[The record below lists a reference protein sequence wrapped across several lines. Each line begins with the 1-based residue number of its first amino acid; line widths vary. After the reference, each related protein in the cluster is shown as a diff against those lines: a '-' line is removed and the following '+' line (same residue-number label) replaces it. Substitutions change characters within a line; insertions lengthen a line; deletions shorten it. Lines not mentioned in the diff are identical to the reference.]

1 METMAGALE
10 TGLGTKTVLSVPDH
24 VRAWLRLDFERDELT
39 GRTVLA
45 ASHQEPPLR
54 VVRAFA
60 LEDGAA
66 MVHLHNVSGGL
77 LGGDRLGL
85 TVNVGAEACAQITT
99 TGATRIYRPREGSR
113 VTTQTNEIVIGENAL
128 LEYLP
133 DPVIP
138 FAGARFSQSTSIRLS
153 AGAGLFWWEILAP
166 GREARGEIF
175 EYASVEMKT
184 DLLAAGRPI
193 GIERVRITP
202 KMYRVG
208 SLARLG
214 AYPTWASFYI
224 CRVGLEV
231 SAWLELERHLRETIE
246 AFCAPGRTLWGIST
260 LTAHG
265 LVVRCMATRGRDV
278 LPGLNA
284 LWQAAKLE
292 LYGRAAVPPRKVN

>member
-1 METMAGALE
+1 METIAHAAE
-10 TGLGTKTVLSVPDH
+10 AGLGAKAILSLPDH
-24 VRAWLRLDFERDELT
+24 VRASLRLDFERDELT

-60 LEDGAA
+60 QEGGAA

-85 TVNVGAEACAQITT
+85 TVNVGARACAQITT
-99 TGATRIYRPREGSR
+99 TGATRIYRPREGSP
-113 VTTQTNEIVIGENAL
+113 VTTQANEIVVGENAL

-138 FAGARFSQSTSIRLS
+138 FAGVHFAQRTVIRLS

-175 EYASVEMKT
+175 EYATVEMKT

-202 KMYRVG
+202 KMCGVG

-214 AYPTWASFYI
+214 PYPTWASFHI
-224 CRVGLEV
+224 CRVGVEGG
-231 SAWLELERHLRETIE
+231 AWLALEHHLRETME

-260 LTAHG
+260 LAAHG
-265 LVVRCMATRGRDV
+265 LVVRCMASRGRDV

-284 LWQAAKLE
+284 LWQAAKLR
-292 LYGRAAVPPRKVN
+292 LYGRDAVPPRKVN